1 MNIEI
6 EIEIEIEIHRWELR
20 NNYLPRLVRPRTEW
34 RRRATYYKA
43 ITDWNSLPKS
53 LRTLMPRTIF
63 DSRLF
68 KYLVDN

>member
-53 LRTLMPRTIF
+53 LRTLMPRTVLIP
-63 DSRLF
+63 D
-68 KYLVDN
+68 YLNI